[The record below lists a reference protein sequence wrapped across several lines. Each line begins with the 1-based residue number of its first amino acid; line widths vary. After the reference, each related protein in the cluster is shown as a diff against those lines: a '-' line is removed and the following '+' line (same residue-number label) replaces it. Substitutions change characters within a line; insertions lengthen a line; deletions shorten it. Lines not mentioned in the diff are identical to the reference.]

1 MSDQMSDKFDRYQ
14 SADAPV
20 PEETWAWNMY
30 GAGVENIGRDG
41 KPERVTVPEPEPNQM
56 LVRVDAV
63 GMCYSD
69 VKLIKQGGSHPKLY
83 NRDLAQ
89 NPTRLGH
96 EATHTVMKVGEAL
109 RDQFHPGQRL
119 ALQPDIYQDGKSTA
133 YGYTIPGGLIQFHPI
148 GPEVLD
154 ADAGSYVLPVEG
166 DIGYAEAALTEP
178 WACVE
183 AAYTQRR
190 RLTPKSGGTMWIVG
204 QVDDSRVYE
213 FSSGLDVPS
222 TVVVTDIPASLLEH
236 VREKVAGRG
245 GGLVERNG
253 LTPAD
258 YEDLNAEL
266 TDGAGFDDIVVL
278 DPRSADMVGKAAKLI
293 ARRGTFNMVGR
304 EPLDERVQIDVGRI
318 HYDYTAY
325 VGNPGP
331 DIAASYGEE
340 RNRCELRAG
349 GTAVF
354 VGAGGPMGQMHVQRA
369 IELAR
374 GPDLLIVT
382 EINPER
388 LTALRES
395 FVPLAQERGKRLIP
409 FSPKEAEESLYELV
423 MRETGERGADDVV
436 VSVPVAPLMASAAE
450 VMARDGMLVLFA
462 GVPNGTFA
470 PLDMSVVYLYNAQ
483 YTGTSG
489 STLDDQRMVIRKTL
503 AGELS
508 PNRSVGA
515 IGGIE
520 AAQDSVRAM
529 MEGDYPGKIVV
540 FPQITGVP
548 LTGLSELKETLPE
561 VAEHLGPGDTWTRE
575 AERAL
580 IEEHWRP

>member
-1 MSDQMSDKFDRYQ
+1 MSDKFERYQ
-14 SADAPV
+14 SPEAPV
-20 PEETWAWNMY
+20 PDETWAWNMY

-41 KPERVTVPEPEPNQM
+41 KPERVPVPEPGADQL

-83 NRDLAQ
+83 NRDLAT

-96 EATHTVMKVGEAL
+96 EATHTVMRVGEAL
-109 RDQFHPGQRL
+109 RDQFYPGQRL
-119 ALQPDIYQDGKSTA
+119 ALQPDIYQQGRSTA
-133 YGYTIPGGLIQFHPI
+133 YGYTIPGGLIEFHVI

-154 ADAGSYVLPVEG
+154 ADAGSYVIPLEG

-190 RLTPKSGGTMWIVG
+190 RLAPKPGGTMWIVG
-204 QVDDSRVYE
+204 HPGDSTQYE
-213 FSSGLDVPS
+213 FTSGLDAPG
-222 TVVVTDIPASLLEH
+222 TVVLTDVPPALLRRVQE
-236 VREKVAGRG
+236 EAGDRG
-245 GGLVERNG
+245 AEVVERNG
-253 LTPAD
+253 LAPAD
-258 YEDLNAEL
+258 FQGLSANL
-266 TDGAGFDDIVVL
+266 TGGAGFDDVVVL
-278 DPRSADMVGKAAKLI
+278 DPRSAEMVSEAARLI
-293 ARRGTFNMVGR
+293 ARRGTFNLVGH

-325 VGNPGP
+325 LGNPGP

-340 RNRCELRAG
+340 HNRCELRAG

-354 VGAGGPMGQMHVQRA
+354 VGAAGPMGQMHVQRA

-374 GPDLLIVT
+374 GPSVVIASD
-382 EINPER
+382 INPER
-388 LTALRES
+388 LAALKES
-395 FVPLAQERGKRLIP
+395 FVPLAQERGKRLIAFNP
-409 FSPKEAEESLYELV
+409 AEAGESLHDLV
-423 MRETGERGADDVV
+423 MRETGGRGADDVV
-436 VSVPVAPLMASAAE
+436 VCVPVAPLMADSAE
-450 VMARDGMLVLFA
+450 FMASDGMLVFFA
-462 GVPNGTFA
+462 GVPNGTMA
-470 PLDMSVVYLYNAQ
+470 PLEMSVVYLQNAQ

-489 STLDDQRMVIRKTL
+489 STMDDQRMVVRKTV

-508 PNRSVGA
+508 PNRSVAA
-515 IGGIE
+515 IGGME

-548 LTGLSELKETLPE
+548 LTGLSELKETMPD
-561 VAEHLGPGDTWTRE
+561 VAEHLGPGDVWTRE
-575 AERAL
+575 AEREL
-580 IEEHWRP
+580 IERYWRP

>member
-1 MSDQMSDKFDRYQ
+1 MSDKFSRYQ
-14 SADAPV
+14 SPDAPV
-20 PEETWAWNMY
+20 PDESWAWNMY

-41 KPERVTVPEPEPNQM
+41 KPERVPVLEPAPNQI

-83 NRDLAQ
+83 NRDLSK

-96 EATHTVMKVGEAL
+96 EATHTVMKVGADLQDE
-109 RDQFHPGQRL
+109 FYPGQRL

-133 YGYTIPGGLIQFHPI
+133 YGYTVPGGLIQFHLI

-154 ADAGSYVLPVEG
+154 ADAGSYVIPLEG
-166 DIGYAEAALTEP
+166 EIGYAEAALTEP

-190 RLTPKSGGTMWIVG
+190 RLTPRPGGTMWIVG
-204 QVDDSRVYE
+204 HPGESQTYQ
-213 FSSGLDVPS
+213 FSSGLDAPT
-222 TVVVTDIPASLLEH
+222 TVVVTDVPPAVLEL
-236 VREKVAGRG
+236 VQREAADRE
-245 GGLVERNG
+245 LNIVERYG

-258 YEDLNAEL
+258 YQDLSAEL
-266 TDGAGFDDIVVL
+266 TDGKGFDDIVVL
-278 DPRSADMVGKAAKLI
+278 DPRSAEMVSEAARLI
-293 ARRGTFNMVGR
+293 ARRGTFNLVGS
-304 EPLDERVQIDVGRI
+304 EPLDDHVQIDVGRI

-325 VGNPGP
+325 VGNRGP

-354 VGAGGPMGQMHVQRA
+354 VGAAGPMGQMHVQRA
-369 IELAR
+369 IELAE
-374 GPDLLIVT
+374 GPSLLIASD
-382 EINPER
+382 IDPER
-388 LTALRES
+388 LTVLEAS
-395 FVPLAQERGKRLIP
+395 FVALAEERGKRLIP
-409 FSPKEAEESLYELV
+409 HNPEAAEESLRDLV
-423 MRETGERGADDVV
+423 MRETEQRGADDVI
-436 VSVPVAPLMASAAE
+436 VSVPVAPLMASSAQAL
-450 VMARDGMLVLFA
+450 APDGMLVLFA
-462 GVPNGTFA
+462 GVATGTMA
-470 PLDMSVVYLYNAQ
+470 PLDMSNVYLHNAQ

-489 STLDDQRMVIRKTL
+489 STVDDQRMVIRKTL

-520 AAQDSVRAM
+520 AAQHSVRAM
-529 MEGDYPGKIVV
+529 MEGDYAGKIVV
-540 FPQITGVP
+540 FPQITGVR
-548 LTGLSELKETLPE
+548 LTGLSELKETCPR
-561 VAEHLGPGDTWTRE
+561 VAEHLGPGDVWTYE
-575 AERAL
+575 AEQAL
-580 IEEHWRP
+580 IEEYWNP